1 MKNPLHTTLLR
12 GALLAA
18 TLTGAAAAQGTATF
32 CDPGQPNSTG
42 SAAVLAGTFTG
53 SALHLEATS
62 GPNNQFGYVV
72 VSGSTSAGIP
82 ISQGLLCLGSP
93 IGRYNAAAG
102 ATKNSLGRFE
112 AGVFVNLSGTSTS
125 GTGFDVP
132 ADLPGPINGTI
143 TPGQTW
149 NFQLWYRDIGANSN
163 FTNGL
168 AATYPSGAVSFADV
182 YAAFEQIDPS
192 VGLSCIDCHA
202 VGGFGGLNMAN
213 QTTAYNNLVGVTANC
228 GSGNTRVVSGDSAA
242 SLLYTKLAGTQTCG
256 SSMPFGAIWSGDL
269 ALVFDWI
276 EGGAQP

>member
-112 AGVFVNLSGTSTS
+112 GGVFVNLSGTSTS

-149 NFQLWYRDIGANSN
+149 NFQLWYRDVGANSN

-168 AATYPSGAVSFADV
+168 AATYSSGAVSFSDV
-182 YAAFEQIDPS
+182 YAAFEQVLANGSLNLAKVSDALDNIEWAAAAYNGSKQVFCSFWAGPYAGFS
-192 VGLSCIDCHA
+192 TEPGLAHGWPKYHDNSQPCGSA
-202 VGGFGGLNMAN
+202 SSQGLNC
-213 QTTAYNNLVGVTANC
+213 TAAQHFAGSQVGEVTCLRA
-228 GSGNTRVVSGDSAA
+228 V
-242 SLLYTKLAGTQTCG
+242 
-256 SSMPFGAIWSGDL
+256 
-269 ALVFDWI
+269 
-276 EGGAQP
+276 